1 LKAQSDWN
9 AAVASSSL
17 PAAIDRYRI
26 AGLIGRGRRSTLYRA
41 WDPKLDR
48 HVAIKVHQSND
59 DELRQRLAREARL
72 VARLQHPN
80 IVRIHDIGDYE
91 GRPFTVMEL
100 VEGRALSEII
110 RQRVPLAATRKLE
123 LMSELCDGLGF
134 AHDAGVVHRNIK
146 PANIMVEDEG
156 RLKLLDFGLARSS
169 EPADPAPAGRIVGTL
184 NYMSPEQMT
193 GQPVDRRSDIFAVG
207 AVMYELLSCE
217 QAFPGGLEAGILYKI
232 LYDRPAPLPVA
243 CPDVDAGVIRIVERC
258 LEKEPRARY
267 QDLASLRSDLEDVRA
282 RLESMTAAVTE
293 IISISPAALKEYTS
307 PRPPADR
314 GVSQPTLEAK
324 LARERESEEQR
335 IAAGVRAARARI
347 DAREFSAALQDL
359 RALAGS
365 AGARPEIS
373 GLVREAEAGL
383 AAAAEQA
390 ARRAERAAAETAQA
404 SDLLARK
411 DLGGALARV
420 IAALACEPGYEPA
433 RVLRGKIQDAIRTEM
448 LVQRD
453 MAGRAAVD
461 RERWEAIADT
471 IRPGNER
478 AATANAHPASAGD
491 DGSNDDA
498 SGEAPERRQFGRLV
512 NRIRTSLAP
521 KGPPPKDRSS

>member
-1 LKAQSDWN
+1 
-9 AAVASSSL
+9 VASSSL

-48 HVAIKVHQSND
+48 HVAIKLHQSND
-59 DELRQRLAREARL
+59 NDLRQRLAREARL

-91 GRPFTVMEL
+91 GRLFTVMEL

-110 RQRVPLAATRKLE
+110 SQRAPLAATRKLE

-134 AHDAGVVHRNIK
+134 VHDAGVVHRNIK
-146 PANIMVEDEG
+146 PANLMVEDEG

-169 EPADPAPAGRIVGTL
+169 EPSDPAPAGRIVGTL

-207 AVMYELLSCE
+207 AVMYELLSCQ

-243 CPDVDAGVIRIVERC
+243 CPDADAGVVRIVERC

-282 RLESMTAAVTE
+282 RLGSMTAAVTE
-293 IISISPAALKEYTS
+293 IITISPAALKEYTS
-307 PRPPADR
+307 PRPSPADR
-314 GVSQPTLEAK
+314 GVSQPTLESK
-324 LARERESEEQR
+324 LARGREAEEQR

-373 GLVREAEAGL
+373 GLVKEAEAGL

-390 ARRAERAAAETAQA
+390 VRRAERAAAETAQA
-404 SDLLARK
+404 SELLARK

-420 IAALACEPGYEPA
+420 IAALACEPGFEPA

-471 IRPGNER
+471 IRPPNGGP
-478 AATANAHPASAGD
+478 PASQPNGAGADSRD
-491 DGSNDDA
+491 DEA
-498 SGEAPERRQFGRLV
+498 SGEVSGRRTFGRLV
-512 NRIRTSLAP
+512 NRIKTSLAP
-521 KGPPPKDRSS
+521 KAPPPKDRSS